1 VSDQSGAAAHDYF
14 RDLPDRLSLRHSK
27 LEAKRRLAAGE
38 FTTLHDAQLAVA
50 REHGMSSWTALKEHI
65 AAAEAEHGPALAQ
78 VRWVFGRYG
87 EVGTPEWTAPSRD
100 ELSEHVTEHF
110 LTLVPPETAAAIL
123 RSVAPKLREDLVL
136 IDAGPLHLRAKV
148 ADLLV
153 EAAVEPEAPYRLTSL
168 RVSPGGAP
176 ATDTR
181 VAQPPLRRAS
191 GRCPSRYPAS
201 LRTPT
206 RSSAWSG

>member
-1 VSDQSGAAAHDYF
+1 MSDQSGPAAHDHS
-14 RDLPDRLSLRHSK
+14 RDLPGRLSLRHSK

-50 REHGMSSWTALKEHI
+50 GEHGMSSWAALKEHI
-65 AAAEAEHGPALAQ
+65 AAAGTEHGHALAQ

-87 EVGTPEWTAPSRD
+87 EADAPGWTAPSRD

-123 RSVAPKLREDLVL
+123 RSVAPSCARTWFSSTP
-136 IDAGPLHLRAKV
+136 APPSCARRSR
-148 ADLLV
+148 DLLV
-153 EAAVEPEAPYRLTSL
+153 EAAVEPEAPHRLTSL
-168 RVSPGGAP
+168 RVFPGGAP

-181 VAQPPLRRAS
+181 VAQPPAAGFGPVPS
-191 GRCPSRYPAS
+191 RCPAS
-201 LRTPT
+201 PGTPM